1 MSGGLLLGRPEATLD
16 RNAIVGAV
24 GKLFAAQLLDKAL
37 AEGVHFEHCTFAN
50 VSFKEAELSR
60 CLFRNCAFVD
70 CYFRETKVAN
80 CKFEACKFEDC
91 KFVRPHFLDT
101 GFVFPEFRGCH
112 IPFKFFCASL
122 PLDPGFRH
130 AIADELARESSTAGE
145 LGDARRYR
153 LVGEEA
159 FERHQW
165 NLAWASG
172 GRYYEK
178 PRPPRDRVE
187 AGVKWAGRKFN
198 RHLWGYG
205 ERGVILARS
214 FLLVALLIFPLLYW
228 WLASNELNY
237 RGESLSIWNYVLFS
251 TDRILAASGFSQ
263 VDVSG
268 ALVRWLTGAEVFVG
282 LIFIGL
288 FISLIFNWIR
298 RR

>member
-1 MSGGLLLGRPEATLD
+1 MSGGLLLGRTTATLNPEAISGDT
-16 RNAIVGAV
+16 
-24 GKLFAAQLLDKAL
+24 GKLFAAQLLDEAT
-37 AEGVHFEHCTFAN
+37 AEGVIFEHCTFAN
-50 VSFKEAELSR
+50 VSFKDAALAR

-70 CYFRETKVAN
+70 CYFRDTKFTN
-80 CKFEACKFEDC
+80 CKFEVCKFEDC
-91 KFVRPHFLDT
+91 KFVRPHFVDSTFL
-101 GFVFPEFRGCH
+101 FPEFRGCY
-112 IPFKFFCASL
+112 IPFKSFYASL
-122 PLDPGFRH
+122 PVDAGFRH
-130 AIADELARESSTAGE
+130 AIADELARESGTAGE

-172 GRYYEK
+172 GEYYEK

-187 AGVKWAGRKFN
+187 AGVRWAGRKFN

-214 FLLVALLIFPLLYW
+214 FLVVAVILFPFLYW
-228 WLASNELNY
+228 LLSRDELSY
-237 RGESLSIWNYVLFS
+237 RGEPLSLWNYVLFS
-251 TDRILAASGFSQ
+251 IDRILAAAGFSQ
-263 VDVSG
+263 VVVSG
-268 ALVRWLTGAEVFVG
+268 TLVRWLSGIEVFVG
-282 LIFIGL
+282 LILIGL